1 MYMFVI
7 QKIEKLTLNN
17 ALNTK
22 RTNNGLHNTKKNTQ
36 KKPNLF
42 QLGHIVHAHFEQN
55 RNFSPKLGKTKIV
68 A

>member
-1 MYMFVI
+1 MPSTQREPTMAY
-7 QKIEKLTLNN
+7 T
-17 ALNTK
+17 TP
-22 RTNNGLHNTKKNTQ
+22 KKNTQ

>member
-1 MYMFVI
+1 MPSAQREPTMAYA
-7 QKIEKLTLNN
+7 TP
-17 ALNTK
+17 
-22 RTNNGLHNTKKNTQ
+22 KNTH

-42 QLGHIVHAHFEQN
+42 QLGHMVHVHFEQN

>member
-1 MYMFVI
+1 MAYA
-7 QKIEKLTLNN
+7 TP
-17 ALNTK
+17 
-22 RTNNGLHNTKKNTQ
+22 KNTQ

-42 QLGHIVHAHFEQN
+42 QLGHMVHVHFEQN

>member
-1 MYMFVI
+1 MPSAQREPTMAYA
-7 QKIEKLTLNN
+7 TP
-17 ALNTK
+17 
-22 RTNNGLHNTKKNTQ
+22 KNTQ

-42 QLGHIVHAHFEQN
+42 QLGHRHMVHVHFEQN